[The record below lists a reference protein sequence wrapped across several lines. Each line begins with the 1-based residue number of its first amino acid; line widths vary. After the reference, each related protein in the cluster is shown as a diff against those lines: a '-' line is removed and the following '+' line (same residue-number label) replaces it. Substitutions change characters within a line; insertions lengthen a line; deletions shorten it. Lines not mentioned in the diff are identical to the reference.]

1 MSMEFDEQRRIEADR
16 ALVAMAGKVFRTLFL
31 LNGGAVV
38 GMVASIDRIADIVD
52 FASLQRS
59 LRDFVLGLVAAGAA
73 TLLAYLAQSRRHA
86 ADAGAGPGRGGAS
99 AWFARIAFLLCA
111 ASLLLFC
118 RGALTAVDGILPP
131 DDYDAPSSDQML

>member
-1 MSMEFDEQRRIEADR
+1 MEFDEQRRIEADR

-73 TLLAYLAQSRRHA
+73 TLLAYVAQSRRHA
-86 ADAGAGPGRGGAS
+86 ANAS
-99 AWFARIAFLLCA
+99 AKPSRAAVWFARIAFLLCA

-131 DDYDAPSSDQML
+131 DDYDAPTSDQML